1 MARASAAPTEVERI
15 AHYRD
20 LAVQFQEWADQEW
33 ADSESDEKAQV
44 GLLGLARQYERLAT
58 ELTARIDA
66 VLAKRG

>member
-20 LAVQFQEWADQEW
+20 LAVQFQEWAD
-33 ADSESDEKAQV
+33 SESDEKARV
-44 GLLGLARQYERLAT
+44 GLLGPARQYERLAT